1 MIDPNSLAKIRR
13 SVERAIE
20 GDRGILESLREDMRL
35 LKTRTRRIQPRSATA
50 ISLVGTDGGNNQI
63 QYDPFLVQLI
73 RVVDSNENE
82 YFIDVIT
89 PTTSN
94 EELDTRH
101 YNSDGTGKTA
111 LGRMAEYLGLKSISR
126 LSGVFAKPIDKRSTS
141 WVQVYREMV
150 EWAVL
155 FDLVRNKDFGSDT
168 VILFDGFLR
177 SKMFS
182 KGLFGKFRE
191 GLEEGIEKQF
201 CSSRRRIYIAG
212 IAKHTKFLQK
222 YRLAMALEGVMRVT
236 YPCYIEVDTET
247 AKKAYTWS
255 ESITGGS
262 EGEEFVAGQMYIV
275 KFGKSPRD
283 PVWAIDLLK
292 SQADDAQI
300 IFGYLLS
307 DSIEGFPIPY
317 YPMCLQKAHEHAAL
331 VDFDM
336 DIMQTGVYEAMIKL
350 LGDKSKTMDELALQE
365 TDPSGQRYS

>member
-1 MIDPNSLAKIRR
+1 MIDPKSLEEIKV

-20 GDRGILESLREDMRL
+20 EDQGILESLRADVRL

-50 ISLVGTDGGNNQI
+50 ISLVGTDGGNNKI
-63 QYDPFLVQLI
+63 QYDPFLIQLI

-82 YFIDVIT
+82 YFVDVIT

-101 YNSDGTGKTA
+101 FNSDGSAKTA
-111 LGRMAEYLGLKSISR
+111 LGRMAEYLGLRSVSK
-126 LSGVFAKPIDKRSTS
+126 LSGVFSKPVELRSTS

-155 FDLVRNKDFGSDT
+155 LDLVQTKDFGSDT

-191 GLEEGIEKQF
+191 GLEKGIENQF
-201 CSSRRRIYIAG
+201 RSSKRRIYIAG

-222 YRLAMALEGVMRVT
+222 YRLAMAIEGVMRVT
-236 YPCYIEVDTET
+236 YPCYIEVDTEI
-247 AKKAYTWS
+247 AKKAYIWA

-262 EGEEFVAGQMYIV
+262 EGEEFVAGQMYLV

-283 PVWAIDLLK
+283 PVWAIDFLK
-292 SQADDAQI
+292 SQTDDAQK
-300 IFGYLLS
+300 IFGYLLN

-331 VDFDM
+331 IDFDM
-336 DIMQTGVYEAMIKL
+336 DIMQTTVYEALIKV
-350 LGDKSKTMDELALQE
+350 LGENSQTMDELALQE
-365 TDPSGQRYS
+365 TDPSTRRYS

>member
-1 MIDPNSLAKIRR
+1 MIDPSSLQKIRE
-13 SVERAIE
+13 SVERAIAE
-20 GDRGILESLREDMRL
+20 DRGLLDLLRSDMRL
-35 LKTRTRRIQPRSATA
+35 LKTKTRRIQPRSATA

-82 YFIDVIT
+82 YFIDVVT
-89 PTTSN
+89 PTTTN
-94 EELDTRH
+94 KELDERH
-101 YNSDGTGKTA
+101 FAGKGVGKTA
-111 LGRMAEYLGLKSISR
+111 LGQMMEYFGLTSISG
-126 LSGVFAKPIDKRSTS
+126 LSGVFARPLEKRNAS

-182 KGLFGKFRE
+182 KGLFGRYRE
-191 GLEEGIEKQF
+191 GLEEGIEKQY
-201 CSSRRRIYIAG
+201 SQSRRRIYIAG

-222 YRLAMALEGVMRVT
+222 YRLAMALERVMHVT
-236 YPCYIEVDTET
+236 YPCYIEVDVDI
-247 AKKAYTWS
+247 AKKAYIWS
-255 ESITGGS
+255 ESITGGG
-262 EGEEFVAGQMYIV
+262 EGEEFVAGQMYLV

-283 PVWAIDLLK
+283 PVWAMDLLK
-292 SQADDAQI
+292 SQADDAQVV
-300 IFGYLLS
+300 FGYLLS

-336 DIMQTGVYEAMIKL
+336 DIMQSGVYEALRNL
-350 LGDKSKTMDELALQE
+350 LGERGQAIDELALQA
-365 TDPSGQRYS
+365 TDPSMGRYS